1 MAYNEE
7 SGMGPDRDFPTG
19 DRYYG
24 PAEWNRQ
31 GMAGGYPF
39 GYGYGY
45 EYGGMGG
52 TGYGGAGYGPTFGQI
67 DRWGG
72 IDYATGEEL
81 ATLPGRS
88 QIPDYRGRGPRN
100 YRRSDAR
107 IEEDINEQLTLHPL
121 LDATDIEVSVK
132 DGEVTLSGMVEGR
145 RARRMA
151 EEVADGV
158 SGVRD
163 VHNQIRVR

>member
-7 SGMGPDRDFPTG
+7 AGIGPDREFPTG

-31 GMAGGYPF
+31 GMAG
-39 GYGYGY
+39 
-45 EYGGMGG
+45 YGGMGG
-52 TGYGGAGYGPTFGQI
+52 TGYGGSGYGPTFGQI

-72 IDYATGEEL
+72 IDYATEDEL
-81 ATLPGRS
+81 ATIPGRN
-88 QIPDYRGRGPRN
+88 QARNYRGRGPRN

-145 RARRMA
+145 RAKRMA
-151 EEVADGV
+151 EEVADSV
-158 SGVRD
+158 SGVRG
-163 VHNQIRVR
+163 VHNQIRLH